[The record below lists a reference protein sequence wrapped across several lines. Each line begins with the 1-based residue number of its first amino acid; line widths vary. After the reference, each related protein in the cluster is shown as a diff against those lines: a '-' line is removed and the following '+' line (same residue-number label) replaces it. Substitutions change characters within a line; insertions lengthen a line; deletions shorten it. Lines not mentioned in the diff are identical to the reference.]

1 VRISF
6 VEIGLRYNISF
17 ICSYS
22 CIYKHIAE
30 NCGFLCITQK
40 LVSSYCFEYVSIY
53 AFMSL

>member
-1 VRISF
+1 MRISF